1 MTVPTMIILIACA
14 AVFLFG
20 IGRVFTGYDIADG
33 LAMIV
38 VSMILAYGAYSY
50 GDRLFDTELTV
61 KPAVIESDPVE
72 MIDST
77 ELTEADTVSA
87 STSEPAADWDEEE
100 DAEPVHVVIVS
111 DDELSDE
118 ELHAIIEDIVEDE
131 EMADME

>member
-50 GDRLFDTELTV
+50 GDRLFNTGRTV
-61 KPAVIESDPVE
+61 KPAVIDSDPVE

-77 ELTEADTVSA
+77 ELTEADTESA
-87 STSEPAADWDEEE
+87 SASELAADWDEEE

-118 ELHAIIEDIVEDE
+118 ELHAIIEDIVDNE
-131 EMADME
+131 ESADME

>member
-1 MTVPTMIILIACA
+1 MIILIACA

-50 GDRLFDTELTV
+50 GDRLFDTELAV
-61 KPAVIESDPVE
+61 KPAVTDPDPVE

-77 ELTEADTVSA
+77 ELTEADTGSA
-87 STSEPAADWDEEE
+87 SASKHMTDWNDEE
-100 DAEPVHVVIVS
+100 DAEPIHVVIVS
-111 DDELSDE
+111 DDELSDD

-131 EMADME
+131 ETADME

>member
-20 IGRVFTGYDIADG
+20 IGRVFTGYDVADG

-87 STSEPAADWDEEE
+87 SASEPAADWDEEE
-100 DAEPVHVVIVS
+100 DVEPVHVVIVS

-131 EMADME
+131 ETADME

>member
-50 GDRLFDTELTV
+50 GDRLFDTELAV
-61 KPAVIESDPVE
+61 KPAVTDPDPVE

-77 ELTEADTVSA
+77 ELTEADTGSA
-87 STSEPAADWDEEE
+87 SASKHMTDWNDEE
-100 DAEPVHVVIVS
+100 DAEPIHVVIVS
-111 DDELSDE
+111 DDELSDD

-131 EMADME
+131 ETADME